1 MATMP
6 TLDNSNTLASKPQ
19 SHEIIFRHDVM
30 GDTTTAV
37 AAPSLKQR
45 DVYVTGFGK
54 FGDMLENPTT
64 LLAEKLGGHPKVT
77 ETHVLEVSAAG
88 ISVTC
93 LSERGRPCVF
103 LHFGVSATACT
114 LLLEQVGYNVADFR
128 IPDERGHVAKNEVI
142 HEGEPANMTTKVCLD
157 EMLVIL
163 QDVDARVAISTDP
176 GRYVCNYVYYRS
188 LVWANRQTVKHHLDS
203 TCKHMCQ

>member
-1 MATMP
+1 
-6 TLDNSNTLASKPQ
+6 
-19 SHEIIFRHDVM
+19 M

-93 LSERGRPCVF
+93 LSV
-103 LHFGVSATACT
+103 
-114 LLLEQVGYNVADFR
+114 
-128 IPDERGHVAKNEVI
+128 
-142 HEGEPANMTTKVCLD
+142 
-157 EMLVIL
+157 
-163 QDVDARVAISTDP
+163 
-176 GRYVCNYVYYRS
+176 
-188 LVWANRQTVKHHLDS
+188 
-203 TCKHMCQ
+203 